1 MITHFGQV
9 SERGSRPAGALSL
22 AATMAAPAA
31 ALAMMTLSFC
41 ARDYQQCGGDK
52 WNGRRCCAGAL
63 CIEKDEFYSQEAG
76 CSRQQLDSATA
87 KASATE
93 HTKEAPSTTAARKP
107 APKAMRKPAAKKPS
121 RTSLTSRVPC
131 SGSVSLH
138 DEGAESAS
146 RETAASHAVAV
157 DLQKVS
163 AWANRTHRTA
173 PLMDD

>member
-63 CIEKDEFYSQEAG
+63 CIEKDEFYSQCLPPSDPRSGVEPPEE
-76 CSRQQLDSATA
+76 DEPSATA
-87 KASATE
+87 GGYAGYQSGALV
-93 HTKEAPSTTAARKP
+93 RKP
-107 APKAMRKPAAKKPS
+107 NVQLIAAERGGS
-121 RTSLTSRVPC
+121 SLW
-131 SGSVSLH
+131 GSALTAGVRNL
-138 DEGAESAS
+138 
-146 RETAASHAVAV
+146 ETAKVQWSH
-157 DLQKVS
+157 D
-163 AWANRTHRTA
+163 HRA
-173 PLMDD
+173 QWRRICKR

>member
-1 MITHFGQV
+1 MMDSARLAKSKGGGGNATRA
-9 SERGSRPAGALSL
+9 SRARRGVLGRGKRGA
-22 AATMAAPAA
+22 
-31 ALAMMTLSFC
+31 
-41 ARDYQQCGGDK
+41 
-52 WNGRRCCAGAL
+52 RRVA
-63 CIEKDEFYSQEAG
+63 KDEESAEVAEAEEDDAADVDREEEEGEEEEG

-93 HTKEAPSTTAARKP
+93 HTKEAPSTAAARKP
-107 APKAMRKPAAKKPS
+107 APKPMRKPAAKKPS

-138 DEGAESAS
+138 DEGVESAS
-146 RETAASHAVAV
+146 RETAASRAVAV

-163 AWANRTHRTA
+163 AWANRTHRAA